1 MYQVFCDDTLIYDL
15 RDEELTLLEPKV
27 TLEMN
32 KAGSFSFKFPPDHPH
47 IDLPQKMKSLIV
59 VKQDGEEIF
68 SGRPTKSYTD
78 FYKRRYVY
86 CEGELAYLNDSIQR
100 PAEYHNMTVRGY
112 LETLIQAHN
121 EQVTEDK
128 RFEVGIVTVTDPNDS
143 LYRYTNYNSTMKEL
157 KEDLVDDLGGYLRV
171 RNHLGHKY
179 LDYVTDFGNTCTQVI
194 EFGEN
199 LLDFTQNFDATNI
212 ATAIIP
218 LGSKLETSQFTAIDE
233 RQTIKEVNDGKDYVY
248 SEDAVKQ
255 YGWIFKTMTWDAV
268 NNPKILMS
276 KGKKYLTDTQFENV
290 TIEAKAI
297 DLHLTDAEIEQ
308 FKLGDS
314 VRVLSSPHGL
324 DRYFPLTK
332 MTVNLDKPA
341 NNTVTLG
348 ITEKKSLT
356 AVSSTINDKTNNAAN
371 NILNKS
377 AILKEAQDQATA
389 LITAATHGHVVT
401 TANEQLIMDTD
412 DVKTAT
418 KVWRWNLNG
427 LGYSKT
433 GYNGTYET
441 AITMD
446 GSIAGERL
454 TAGSVAADKLSVAY
468 KQSVEKSI
476 SDSATKATNAANENT
491 ANSLKFYYTKQ
502 ETETVIQNSAQQIL
516 LAAQKNSENYVDNQ
530 LTNYTT
536 SAQLTVATNN
546 IMLQVSEKYATQDS
560 LGNYTKTSEIRSKFA
575 LDPSSVTIESGLV
588 TFKSDTLVIDSTNF
602 KLSKGGAVNATG
614 SFRTPG
620 AVSSGMG
627 AYGRMDMSGFQLYKW
642 PSDKTEADKT
652 QAAAI
657 TSVYGELKGWIEVD
671 EAGVKSASMIAGV
684 GAGFRVYAAD
694 GAKSVF
700 YANRDNAGNGAMGI
714 LNSEG
719 RRKVSVSCDVN
730 GNGLFSLYNKL
741 DKQFIS
747 LWANSDGEPWLS
759 MYGTNSNLL
768 FTAHPD
774 SNGHEQLSLYSS
786 SQKNYFTT
794 QLTSNGDP
802 NIIIAAAD
810 GSNRITMY
818 SFGDRSFLTL
828 WNPGSTAGSPI
839 IENWG
844 GSRVGYFEK
853 LGIAGGA
860 AQNVE
865 WVWDGAIARWV
876 LCSKQ

>member
-1 MYQVFCDDTLIYDL
+1 
-15 RDEELTLLEPKV
+15 
-27 TLEMN
+27 
-32 KAGSFSFKFPPDHPH
+32 
-47 IDLPQKMKSLIV
+47 
-59 VKQDGEEIF
+59 
-68 SGRPTKSYTD
+68 
-78 FYKRRYVY
+78 
-86 CEGELAYLNDSIQR
+86 
-100 PAEYHNMTVRGY
+100 
-112 LETLIQAHN
+112 
-121 EQVTEDK
+121 
-128 RFEVGIVTVTDPNDS
+128 
-143 LYRYTNYNSTMKEL
+143 
-157 KEDLVDDLGGYLRV
+157 
-171 RNHLGHKY
+171 
-179 LDYVTDFGNTCTQVI
+179 
-194 EFGEN
+194 
-199 LLDFTQNFDATNI
+199 
-212 ATAIIP
+212 
-218 LGSKLETSQFTAIDE
+218 
-233 RQTIKEVNDGKDYVY
+233 
-248 SEDAVKQ
+248 
-255 YGWIFKTMTWDAV
+255 MTWDAV

-356 AVSSTINDKTNNAAN
+356 AVSSTINDKTNNSAN

-401 TANEQLIMDTD
+401 TAKEQLILNTD
-412 DVKTAT
+412 AVKTAT
-418 KVWRWNLNG
+418 KVWRWNMNG

-446 GSIAGERL
+446 GSIVGERL

-602 KLSKGGAVNATG
+602 KLSKGGAVSATG
-614 SFRTPG
+614 KFRSDQKQTGGLVLYSVLEGRGFRNYSRLASDPEGSEVCCVDINTLNG
-620 AVSSGMG
+620 ASSGWVG
-627 AYGRMDMSGFQLYKW
+627 LY
-642 PSDKTEADKT
+642 DKGNLG
-652 QAAAI
+652 I
-657 TSVYGELKGWIEVD
+657 LLNS
-671 EAGVKSASMIAGV
+671 
-684 GAGFRVYAAD
+684 GAGLGVRIFNAA
-694 GAKSVF
+694 KRKVVF
-700 YANRDNAGNGAMGI
+700 YANHDNEGNGSTGV
-714 LNSEG
+714 LTSEG
-719 RRKVSVSCDVN
+719 HLRFSATIDDNKNGVLRIWGNTNHPTFSFLSTPDGTPTFRMYNTSNQEQVSIN
-730 GNGLFSLYNKL
+730 GS
-741 DKQFIS
+741 
-747 LWANSDGEPWLS
+747 
-759 MYGTNSNLL
+759 
-768 FTAHPD
+768 
-774 SNGHEQLSLYSS
+774 SNGGNIRL
-786 SQKNYFTT
+786 
-794 QLTSNGDP
+794 GDGAGSTK
-802 NIIIAAAD
+802 IILQMID
-810 GSNRITMY
+810 GSKT
-818 SFGDRSFLTL
+818 
-828 WNPGSTAGSPI
+828 
-839 IENWG
+839 
-844 GSRVGYFEK
+844 GYFDK

-860 AQNVE
+860 PQDVR
-865 WVWDGAIARWV
+865 WVWSATLGGWLLTTSAS
-876 LCSKQ
+876 LK

>member
-112 LETLIQAHN
+112 LEALIQAHN

-218 LGSKLETSQFTAIDE
+218 LGAKLETSQFTAIDE

-446 GSIAGERL
+446 GSIVGERL

-602 KLSKGGAVNATG
+602 KLSKGGAVSATG
-614 SFRTPG
+614 KFRSDQKQTGGLVLYSVLEGRGFRNYSRLASDPEGSEVCCVDINTLNG
-620 AVSSGMG
+620 ASSGWVG
-627 AYGRMDMSGFQLYKW
+627 LY
-642 PSDKTEADKT
+642 DKGNLG
-652 QAAAI
+652 I
-657 TSVYGELKGWIEVD
+657 LLNS
-671 EAGVKSASMIAGV
+671 
-684 GAGFRVYAAD
+684 GAGLGVRIFNAA
-694 GAKSVF
+694 KRKVVF
-700 YANRDNAGNGAMGI
+700 YANHDNEGNGSTGV
-714 LNSEG
+714 LTSEG
-719 RRKVSVSCDVN
+719 HLRFSATIDDNKNGVLRIWGNTNHPTFSFLSTPDGTPTFRMYNTSNQEQVSIN
-730 GNGLFSLYNKL
+730 GS
-741 DKQFIS
+741 
-747 LWANSDGEPWLS
+747 
-759 MYGTNSNLL
+759 
-768 FTAHPD
+768 
-774 SNGHEQLSLYSS
+774 SNGGNIRL
-786 SQKNYFTT
+786 
-794 QLTSNGDP
+794 GDGAGSTK
-802 NIIIAAAD
+802 IILQMID
-810 GSNRITMY
+810 GSKT
-818 SFGDRSFLTL
+818 
-828 WNPGSTAGSPI
+828 
-839 IENWG
+839 
-844 GSRVGYFEK
+844 GYFDK

-860 AQNVE
+860 PQDVR
-865 WVWDGAIARWV
+865 WVWSGTLGGWLLTTSAS
-876 LCSKQ
+876 LK

>member
-32 KAGSFSFKFPPDHPH
+32 KAGSFSFKFPPDHPR

-112 LETLIQAHN
+112 LEALIQAHN

-218 LGSKLETSQFTAIDE
+218 LGAKLETSQFTAIDE

-356 AVSSTINDKTNNAAN
+356 AVSSTINDKTNNATN

-433 GYNGTYET
+433 GYNGTYKA

-446 GSIAGERL
+446 GSIVGERL

-491 ANSLKFYYTKQ
+491 ANSLKSYYTKQ

-536 SAQLTVATNN
+536 SAQLTVATDK
-546 IMLQVSEKYATQDS
+546 ILLQVSEKYATQDS

-602 KLSKGGAVNATG
+602 KLSKGGAVSATG
-614 SFRTPG
+614 KFRSEQNRTDGLVLYSVLEGRGFFNYSRLASDPEG
-620 AVSSGMG
+620 SEVCCVDINTTKGEASGWVG
-627 AYGRMDMSGFQLYKW
+627 IY
-642 PSDKTEADKT
+642 DK
-652 QAAAI
+652 
-657 TSVYGELKGWIEVD
+657 GNL
-671 EAGVKSASMIAGV
+671 GVLLNA
-684 GAGFRVYAAD
+684 GAGRGVRIFNAAN
-694 GAKSVF
+694 AERKVVF
-700 YANRDNAGNGAMGI
+700 YANHDSAGNGSTGVLTSEGQLRFSASIDDKKNGMLRIWGNNNHQTFSFWSDNAGNPAFRMY
-714 LNSEG
+714 NTSNQEQ
-719 RRKVSVSCDVN
+719 VSINGSSN
-730 GNGLFSLYNKL
+730 GGNIWLGNG
-741 DKQFIS
+741 
-747 LWANSDGEPWLS
+747 AG
-759 MYGTNSNLL
+759 
-768 FTAHPD
+768 
-774 SNGHEQLSLYSS
+774 SS
-786 SQKNYFTT
+786 KVILQM
-794 QLTSNGDP
+794 
-802 NIIIAAAD
+802 ID
-810 GSNRITMY
+810 GSRT
-818 SFGDRSFLTL
+818 
-828 WNPGSTAGSPI
+828 
-839 IENWG
+839 
-844 GSRVGYFEK
+844 GYFEK
-853 LGIAGGA
+853 LAIGNGYP
-860 AQNVE
+860 QDVK
-865 WVWDGAIARWV
+865 WVWSATLGGWLLTTSAS
-876 LCSKQ
+876 LK

>member
-1 MYQVFCDDTLIYDL
+1 MELFKLFGTIAIHNDEANQAIDDTVGKAKDSESSLSSTFKKVGTAVAAAFSAQKIIDFGVQSVN
-15 RDEELTLLEPKV
+15 TLQGFEDSMLKV
-27 TLEMN
+27 QSLSGATADQYQQLSDAALHYGSTTAWTSQNVADAMGYMAL
-32 KAGSFSFKFPPDHPH
+32 AGFDTNEILSATPGV
-47 IDLPQKMKSLIV
+47 LSLASA
-59 VKQDGEEIF
+59 
-68 SGRPTKSYTD
+68 SG
-78 FYKRRYVY
+78 
-86 CEGELAYLNDSIQR
+86 
-100 PAEYHNMTVRGY
+100 
-112 LETLIQAHN
+112 
-121 EQVTEDK
+121 
-128 RFEVGIVTVTDPNDS
+128 
-143 LYRYTNYNSTMKEL
+143 
-157 KEDLVDDLGGYLRV
+157 EDLATVSDIL
-171 RNHLGHKY
+171 
-179 LDYVTDFGNTCTQVI
+179 TDAMTGFG
-194 EFGEN
+194 
-199 LLDFTQNFDATNI
+199 DSASDATRYADVL
-212 ATAIIP
+212 ATTQAKSNTTVGM
-218 LGSKLETSQFTAIDE
+218 LGEAFTYVSSLAGTYSYSLEDVSTALG
-233 RQTIKEVNDGKDYVY
+233 VMAN
-248 SEDAVKQ
+248 
-255 YGWIFKTMTWDAV
+255 GWIFKTMTWDAV

-356 AVSSTINDKTNNAAN
+356 AVSSTINDKTNNATN

-433 GYNGTYET
+433 GYNGTYEA

-446 GSIAGERL
+446 GSIVGERL

-491 ANSLKFYYTKQ
+491 ANSLKSYYTKQ

-536 SAQLTVATNN
+536 SAQLTVATDS
-546 IMLQVSEKYATQDS
+546 ILLQVSEKYATQDS

-602 KLSKGGAVNATG
+602 KLSKGGAVSATG
-614 SFRTPG
+614 KFRSEQNRTDGLVLYSVLEGRGFFNYSRLASDPEG
-620 AVSSGMG
+620 SEVCCVNINTTKGEASGWVG
-627 AYGRMDMSGFQLYKW
+627 IY
-642 PSDKTEADKT
+642 DK
-652 QAAAI
+652 
-657 TSVYGELKGWIEVD
+657 GNL
-671 EAGVKSASMIAGV
+671 GVLLNV
-684 GAGFRVYAAD
+684 GAGRGVRIFNAAN
-694 GAKSVF
+694 AERKVVF
-700 YANRDNAGNGAMGI
+700 YANHDSAGNGSTGVLTSEGQLRFSASIDDKKNGMLRIWGNNNHQTFSFWSDNAGNPAFRMY
-714 LNSEG
+714 NTSNQEQ
-719 RRKVSVSCDVN
+719 VSINGSSN
-730 GNGLFSLYNKL
+730 GGNIWLGNG
-741 DKQFIS
+741 
-747 LWANSDGEPWLS
+747 AG
-759 MYGTNSNLL
+759 
-768 FTAHPD
+768 
-774 SNGHEQLSLYSS
+774 SS
-786 SQKNYFTT
+786 KVILQM
-794 QLTSNGDP
+794 
-802 NIIIAAAD
+802 ID
-810 GSNRITMY
+810 GSRT
-818 SFGDRSFLTL
+818 
-828 WNPGSTAGSPI
+828 
-839 IENWG
+839 
-844 GSRVGYFEK
+844 GYFEK
-853 LGIAGGA
+853 LGIGNGYP
-860 AQNVE
+860 QDVK
-865 WVWDGAIARWV
+865 WVWSATLGGWLLTTSAS
-876 LCSKQ
+876 LK

>member
-112 LETLIQAHN
+112 LEALIQAHN
-121 EQVTEDK
+121 EQVTKDK

-218 LGSKLETSQFTAIDE
+218 LGAKLETSQFTAIDE

-412 DVKTAT
+412 DVKTST

-446 GSIAGERL
+446 GGIVGERL

-491 ANSLKFYYTKQ
+491 ANSLKSYYTKQ

-536 SAQLTVATNN
+536 SAQLTVATDK
-546 IMLQVSEKYATQDS
+546 ILLQVSEKYATQDS

-588 TFKSDTLVIDSTNF
+588 AFKSDTLVIDSTNF
-602 KLSKGGAVNATG
+602 KLSKGGAVSATG
-614 SFRTPG
+614 KFRSEQNRTDG
-620 AVSSGMG
+620 LVLYSVLE
-627 AYGRMDMSGFQLYKW
+627 GRGFFNYSRLA
-642 PSDKTEADKT
+642 SDPEGSEVCCVDINTVKGEA
-652 QAAAI
+652 
-657 TSVYGELKGWIEVD
+657 SGWIGIYD
-671 EAGVKSASMIAGV
+671 KGNLGVLLNA
-684 GAGFRVYAAD
+684 GAGRGVRIFNAAN
-694 GAKSVF
+694 AERKVVF
-700 YANRDNAGNGAMGI
+700 YANHDSAGNGSTGV
-714 LNSEG
+714 LTSEG
-719 RRKVSVSCDVN
+719 QLRFSASIDDKKNGMVRIWGNNNHQTFSFWSTDAGEPAFRMFNTSNQEQVSINGSSN
-730 GNGLFSLYNKL
+730 GGNIWLGNG
-741 DKQFIS
+741 
-747 LWANSDGEPWLS
+747 AG
-759 MYGTNSNLL
+759 
-768 FTAHPD
+768 
-774 SNGHEQLSLYSS
+774 SS
-786 SQKNYFTT
+786 KVILQM
-794 QLTSNGDP
+794 
-802 NIIIAAAD
+802 ID
-810 GSNRITMY
+810 GSRT
-818 SFGDRSFLTL
+818 
-828 WNPGSTAGSPI
+828 
-839 IENWG
+839 
-844 GSRVGYFEK
+844 GYFEK
-853 LGIAGGA
+853 LAIGNGYP
-860 AQNVE
+860 QDVK
-865 WVWDGAIARWV
+865 WVWSATLGGWLLTTSAS
-876 LCSKQ
+876 LK